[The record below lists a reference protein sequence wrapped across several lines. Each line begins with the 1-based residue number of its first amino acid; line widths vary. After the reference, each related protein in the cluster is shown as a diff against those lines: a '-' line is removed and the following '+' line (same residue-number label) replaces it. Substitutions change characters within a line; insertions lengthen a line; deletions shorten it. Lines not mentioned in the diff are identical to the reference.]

1 MGQTADHDILQ
12 QSTLSYYRD
21 NLNAFVADTLT
32 ADMSYARDRFLRSLQ
47 ASSAP
52 RILDFGCGSGRDT
65 KAFLDLGYAVDAA
78 DGSEE
83 LCRSASE
90 FTGIHVRHMLFQEL
104 DAEAYY
110 DGIWACASILHLPK
124 EELSDVLR
132 RIAAALKQNG
142 VLYTSFKYGNYEG
155 MRDGRYYT
163 DFTEASLAA
172 FWTDCRLERDYSLQI
187 FETWITEDVRP
198 GRKEERWLNLLARR
212 ASK

>member
-1 MGQTADHDILQ
+1 MGQSADHNILQ
-12 QSTLSYYRD
+12 QSTLGYYRD
-21 NLNAFVADTLT
+21 NLNAFVAGTLT
-32 ADMSYARDRFLRSLQ
+32 ADMSYARERFLRSLQ
-47 ASSAP
+47 AFSAP
-52 RILDFGCGSGRDT
+52 RILDLGCGSGRDT

-142 VLYTSFKYGNYEG
+142 VLYTSFKYGNFEG
-155 MRDGRYYT
+155 MRDSRYYT

-172 FWTDCRLERDYSLQI
+172 FWTDCRLERDHSLQV
-187 FETWITEDVRP
+187 FETWTTEDVRP